1 VEPKGA
7 KCDGEHSQWCWWRWR
22 GSRRGLTVVLTVA
35 VAGKLDDSRC
45 FLFFFPFAEALL
57 LLLVS
62 FVPSVNNVLPSLQ
75 RIRGGAGGGGL
86 RSGLS
91 GGRPFFLFFSA
102 FFFSSVLLCFP
113 FLLLLL
119 TVLLSTGRAVAA
131 GDDAGGG
138 GEKADDSSRWLRR

>member
-1 VEPKGA
+1 M
-7 KCDGEHSQWCWWRWR
+7 
-22 GSRRGLTVVLTVA
+22 VVLTVA
-35 VAGKLDDSRC
+35 VAGKLDDSSC
-45 FLFFFPFAEALL
+45 FLFFFPFADTLL

-91 GGRPFFLFFSA
+91 G
-102 FFFSSVLLCFP
+102 
-113 FLLLLL
+113 
-119 TVLLSTGRAVAA
+119 VAA

-138 GEKADDSSRWLRR
+138 GEEADDSSR